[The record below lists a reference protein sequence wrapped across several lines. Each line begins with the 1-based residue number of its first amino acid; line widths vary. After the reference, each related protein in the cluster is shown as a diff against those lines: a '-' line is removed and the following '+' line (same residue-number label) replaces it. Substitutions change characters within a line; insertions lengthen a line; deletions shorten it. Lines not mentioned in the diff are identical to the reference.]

1 MQDMIIA
8 GTGNSRYLKSS
19 IDADI
24 TLAELVSMLRAGTF
38 PFDFNGINPAG
49 ITQDGTPLNT
59 ATLLSDDTAE
69 KIWGTVNG
77 NPTVNLALA
86 ARTLLTGSSAP
97 TTSTVGTIGQFYWDT
112 ANEQLYVC
120 VSATQDNYTWI
131 VILTGLKLVKTLKTE
146 LITSTQNWTVPQSIG
161 GTTLDVTVRIFGG
174 GGGGASGGG
183 NGGDMEVAS
192 FDLQPGEII
201 PITIGAGG
209 RGSSNGAASAGGTS
223 SFGTLLSALGGQP
236 NAGNGNL
243 NSGGTGGGGY
253 NTAGQGSYGGGGGPS
268 GRYSTVNGGNGGT
281 YGGGGGT
288 YSGTPGTGGTYGGAG
303 GKAGSVENATGQN
316 GTNTV
321 GMGLD
326 FEGEGLGGQAID
338 SDTVGCGG
346 GGYGGNG
353 GVGGQSYSSSYRGGS
368 AGGGGYGADGGNGGN
383 ANNAVHGGGGGGGG
397 YGGRGGNGNTG
408 TCGGGGG
415 YGISGNGGT
424 SGSPNGGIAAGGM
437 GNFSVSGNGG
447 DGGDGICI
455 LTYYLEEFAFNEDY
469 TN

>member
-49 ITQDGTPLNT
+49 ITQDGTPLNA
-59 ATLLSDDTAE
+59 ATLLSNDTAI
-69 KIWGTVNG
+69 KIWGTSEG

-86 ARTLLTGSSAP
+86 AHTLLTGSTAP
-97 TTSTVGTIGQFYWDT
+97 TTSTVGAMGQFYWDT

-120 VSATQDNYTWI
+120 VTKSQNNYTW
-131 VILTGLKLVKTLKTE
+131 VLVTTGIKIVKTLKTE
-146 LITSTQNWTVPQSIG
+146 IIDSTQNWTVPQPLVGS
-161 GTTLDVTVRIFGG
+161 TLNVTVRIFGG
-174 GGGGASGGG
+174 GGGGNYNGG

-209 RGSSNGAASAGGTS
+209 QGSSNGAASAGGTS

-236 NAGNGNL
+236 NAGNGNV
-243 NSGGTGGGGY
+243 NSGGTGGGAQ
-253 NTAGQGSYGGGGGPS
+253 NNAGHGSYGGGGGAG
-268 GRYSTVNGGNGGT
+268 GRTSSSSGGNGGE
-281 YGGGGGT
+281 YGGGGGAPGNN
-288 YSGTPGTGGTYGGAG
+288 SGTGGTYGGDG
-303 GKAGSVENATGQN
+303 GKAGSASTATGEN

-326 FEGEGLGGQAID
+326 FEGEGLGGQAVNA
-338 SDTVGCGG
+338 STSGCGG

-353 GVGGQSYSSSYRGGS
+353 GVGGQAYSSRRGGGG
-368 AGGGGYGADGGNGGN
+368 GGGGYGADGGNGGDTTSSTY
-383 ANNAVHGGGGGGGG
+383 GGGGGGGG
-397 YGGRGGNGNTG
+397 YGGRGGNGGTG
-408 TCGGGGG
+408 SCGGGGG

-437 GNFSVSGNGG
+437 GWFSVSNSGGNGG
-447 DGGDGICI
+447 AGICI
-455 LTYYLEEFAFNEDY
+455 LTYYSEEFVIE
-469 TN
+469 